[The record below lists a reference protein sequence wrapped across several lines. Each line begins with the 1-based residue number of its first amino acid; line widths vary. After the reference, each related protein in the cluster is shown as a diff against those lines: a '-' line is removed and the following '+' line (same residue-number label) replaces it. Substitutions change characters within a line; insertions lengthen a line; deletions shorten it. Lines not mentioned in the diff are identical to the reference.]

1 MQQKGHV
8 IVSVTNDL
16 VTDNRVDKVCRFL
29 ISEGY
34 TLTLVGRK
42 LPGSKPVSDRNYKT
56 KRFRLLF
63 TKGPLFY
70 LEFNLRLFLYLLFH
84 RSTILVANDLDTL
97 LANFLAS
104 KLKSIKLVYDSHEY
118 FTEVPE
124 LVENP
129 RKQKVW
135 QTLEEWIFP
144 KLKNCYTVNDSIAKM
159 YMQKYGVSVKV
170 IRNVAPNFMSLA
182 IKTRE
187 DLGLPTDKF
196 IIIIQGSGINKRRG
210 AEEAVQAM
218 NYIEGALLLI
228 IGSGDVIHDLKNQV
242 REDDL
247 NDKVRFFPKMPFAEM
262 MQYTMNADLG
272 LAIDHTDVLNHKLAL
287 PNKFF
292 DYIQAEIPILATDI
306 TEVRAIIEKYQIGF
320 VLEHEL
326 TEQTLAA
333 KINEIK
339 TGFLDQKEFL
349 NENLKKAKLSE
360 NWENELKKLKEIY
373 SNLN

>member
-42 LPGSKPVSDRNYKT
+42 LPGSKPVSERNYKT

-70 LEFNLRLFLYLLFH
+70 LAFNLRLFLYLLFH

-97 LANFLAS
+97 LANFLVS
-104 KLKSIKLVYDSHEY
+104 RLKSIKLVYDSHEY

-129 RKQKVW
+129 RKQKIW

-144 KLKNCYTVNDSIAKM
+144 KLKNCYTVNNSIAKM

-247 NDKVRFFPKMPFAEM
+247 NDKVRFFPKMPYAEM

-326 TEQTLAA
+326 TDQTLAA

-349 NENLKKAKLSE
+349 RENLKKAKLIE